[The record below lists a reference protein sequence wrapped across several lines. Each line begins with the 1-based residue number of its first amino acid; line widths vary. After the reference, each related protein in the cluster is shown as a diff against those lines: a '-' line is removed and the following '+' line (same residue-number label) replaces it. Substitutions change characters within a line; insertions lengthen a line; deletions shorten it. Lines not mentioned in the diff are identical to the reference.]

1 MAGKDGHKTPALRES
16 LLSEGH
22 RYSFVQAYRLL
33 RLLVLGTPSV
43 TVGQGEARIAISPF
57 LSSDSPETE
66 VAAIS
71 ACPSQEEEEYTIS
84 APFPPAFREALSS
97 LPASYSED
105 LLREISSG
113 RTRARDSLELLARPL
128 YRLFFDAWAKHR
140 LSYGIIEKGDGDCLE
155 RLLCL
160 AGIPFLPSG
169 NVSPTPFLCSPVS
182 VRPPRCRARP
192 KGSGSSSPVPWR
204 SPPSGYLSAW
214 RSGSPSQ
221 KTSSSPWAAGIT
233 ASAKPLTA
241 DAPSR
246 TIRAGS
252 TCPSDL
258 WGKHGFRHFCRTN
271 PCFRSF
277 GKESAFTST
286 SLSIGPCEFRWIH
299 RRCGR
304 PASER
309 WVRRSWAG
317 THGFQLKPHPGRL
330 GSFCRLK
337 NRPTGRLRETGRK
350 DLCKTLLLRG
360 RHRRR
365 RESAGPNGLSLR
377 AEKLVRRFFLGKP
390 FTLDRG

>member
-160 AGIPFLPSG
+160 AGIPFPSFG
-169 NVSPTPFLCSPVS
+169 ERLTNPLSLLACLGPSTQMPRSAEGLRIFL
-182 VRPPRCRARP
+182 
-192 KGSGSSSPVPWR
+192 
-204 SPPSGYLSAW
+204 
-214 RSGSPSQ
+214 
-221 KTSSSPWAAGIT
+221 
-233 ASAKPLTA
+233 ASALAEP
-241 DAPSR
+241 
-246 TIRAGS
+246 TIRILECVAQRVAIPEDQLFSLGS
-252 TCPSDL
+252 RNHCLGQTAYCGCAIEDHT
-258 WGKHGFRHFCRTN
+258 GRFDV
-271 PCFRSF
+271 
-277 GKESAFTST
+277 
-286 SLSIGPCEFRWIH
+286 SIGPVGEARFQAFLPDEPLFQELREGIGFYLDQPLDWSLRISMDPSEM
-299 RRCGR
+299 R
-304 PASER
+304 PARIGE
-309 WVRRSWAG
+309 VGAA
-317 THGFQLKPHPGRL
+317 RL
-330 GSFCRLK
+330 GWNTWLSTEAPPGEIGVLLS
-337 NRPTGRLRETGRK
+337 PQESSDRK
-350 DLCKTLLLRG
+350 T
-360 RHRRR
+360 
-365 RESAGPNGLSLR
+365 P
-377 AEKLVRRFFLGKP
+377 
-390 FTLDRG
+390 

>member
-160 AGIPFLPSG
+160 AGIPFPSFG
-169 NVSPTPFLCSPVS
+169 ERLTNPLSLLACLGPSTQMPRSAEGLRIFL
-182 VRPPRCRARP
+182 
-192 KGSGSSSPVPWR
+192 
-204 SPPSGYLSAW
+204 
-214 RSGSPSQ
+214 
-221 KTSSSPWAAGIT
+221 
-233 ASAKPLTA
+233 ASALAEP
-241 DAPSR
+241 
-246 TIRAGS
+246 TIRILECVAQRVAIPEDQLFSLGSQESLPRPNRLLRMRHRGPHGPVRRVRRACGGS
-252 TCPSDL
+252 TVS
-258 WGKHGFRHFCRTN
+258 GISAGRTLVSGASGRN
-271 PCFRSF
+271 RLLP
-277 GKESAFTST
+277 
-286 SLSIGPCEFRWIH
+286 
-299 RRCGR
+299 R
-304 PASER
+304 PASR
-309 WVRRSWAG
+309 LVLANFDGSIGDAAG
-317 THGFQLKPHPGRL
+317 P
-330 GSFCRLK
+330 
-337 NRPTGRLRETGRK
+337 
-350 DLCKTLLLRG
+350 
-360 RHRRR
+360 HRRGGCG
-365 RESAGPNGLSLR
+365 EAGLEHMAFN
-377 AEKLVRRFFLGKP
+377 
-390 FTLDRG
+390 